1 MRRFSIWKGNKKM
14 TTKKTEPTMTDN
26 IWEYYAKEYQRVQFS
41 YTYNSCVCSTCPT
54 YIETQKLA
62 DRWRQIAERFAN
74 IDIHDQAALA
84 FAYASF
90 EEMER
95 AVQP

>member
-1 MRRFSIWKGNKKM
+1 
-14 TTKKTEPTMTDN
+14 MTDD

-54 YIETQKLA
+54 YIELRTLA